1 MQKDIGIIMNGA
13 TGRICSTQHLA
24 NSLVPIMKSGG
35 LQFQNT
41 ELVPRVVLLGRDDQ
55 KLRRIAEAQGFSDWS
70 TDIDHVLSDDS
81 LHIFFDAAVT
91 SERPAS
97 LKKAIESGKHIFTE
111 KPVASSVNEGLDIL
125 RLANESG
132 LKHGAV
138 EDKIYAPGPQKLL
151 KLINEGFFG
160 RIVNFTLEFGWW
172 VFDGIERPS
181 SRSSWNYKQLTGGG
195 MFFDMF
201 PHWRYLIEYTL
212 GPIKSLVTAGQT
224 AQKKRQD
231 EAGKKFKVDVE
242 DCCKAILEMES
253 GASGVIISSWA
264 NRVRGDDILRF
275 KIDGIKGTAV
285 AGIRSCFVQ
294 SSNNT
299 PDITGFNF
307 QGKTEENVQSNL
319 YAANWKEVE
328 SKEPYFNP
336 YRLCWEDYLAHVVA
350 EKEIIS
356 DYRSGIKDV
365 QLAEACIES
374 WQKKKWVSLSSF
386 D

>member
-172 VFDGIERPS
+172 VFDGIERP
-181 SRSSWNYKQLTGGG
+181 
-195 MFFDMF
+195 
-201 PHWRYLIEYTL
+201 
-212 GPIKSLVTAGQT
+212 
-224 AQKKRQD
+224 
-231 EAGKKFKVDVE
+231 
-242 DCCKAILEMES
+242 
-253 GASGVIISSWA
+253 
-264 NRVRGDDILRF
+264 
-275 KIDGIKGTAV
+275 
-285 AGIRSCFVQ
+285 
-294 SSNNT
+294 
-299 PDITGFNF
+299 
-307 QGKTEENVQSNL
+307 
-319 YAANWKEVE
+319 
-328 SKEPYFNP
+328 
-336 YRLCWEDYLAHVVA
+336 
-350 EKEIIS
+350 
-356 DYRSGIKDV
+356 
-365 QLAEACIES
+365 
-374 WQKKKWVSLSSF
+374 
-386 D
+386 

>member
-1 MQKDIGIIMNGA
+1 MKKNIGIIMNGA

-24 NSLVPIMKSGG
+24 NSLMPIKKLGKLKFEDTEIVPKI
-35 LQFQNT
+35 
-41 ELVPRVVLLGRDDQ
+41 VLLGRDSK
-55 KLRRIAEAQGFSDWS
+55 KLRRLAEAQGLSDWS

-81 LHIFFDAAVT
+81 LNIFFDAAVT
-91 SERPAS
+91 GERPLS
-97 LKKAIESGKHIFTE
+97 LRKAIEAGKHIYTE
-111 KPVASSVNEGLDIL
+111 KPVASSVNEGLNIL

-181 SRSSWNYKQLTGGG
+181 SRSSWNYRQLTGGG

-201 PHWRYLIEYTL
+201 PHWRYLIEYIL
-212 GPIKSLVTAGQT
+212 GPIKNLVASGQT
-224 AQKKRQD
+224 AQKQRQD
-231 EAGKKFKVDVE
+231 EAGKQFKVDVE

-253 GASGVIISSWA
+253 GINGIISSSWV

-275 KIDGIKGTAV
+275 KIDGTKGTAV

-294 SSNNT
+294 SSSNT
-299 PDITGFNF
+299 PDISGFNF
-307 QGKTEENVQSNL
+307 QAETAENIQSNL
-319 YAANWKEVE
+319 YACDWKEVE
-328 SKEPYFNP
+328 SDEPYINP
-336 YRLCWEDYLAHVVA
+336 YRLGWEDYLAHVVA
-350 EKEIIS
+350 GKEIIS

-365 QLAEACIES
+365 QFAETCIES
-374 WQKKKWVSLSSF
+374 WRKKKWVSLANL

>member
-212 GPIKSLVTAGQT
+212 GPIKNLVASGQT
-224 AQKKRQD
+224 AQKQRQD
-231 EAGKKFKVDVE
+231 EAGKQFKVDVE

-253 GASGVIISSWA
+253 GINGIISSSWV

-275 KIDGIKGTAV
+275 KIDGTKGTAV

-307 QGKTEENVQSNL
+307 QAETEENIQSSL
-319 YAANWKEVE
+319 YASDWKEVG
-328 SKEPYFNP
+328 SDEPYINP
-336 YRLCWEDYLAHVVA
+336 YRLGWEDYLAHVLA
-350 EKEIIS
+350 GKKIIS

-365 QLAEACIES
+365 QFAETCIES
-374 WQKKKWVSLSSF
+374 WRKKKWVSIANL

>member
-1 MQKDIGIIMNGA
+1 MKKNIGIIMNGA

-24 NSLVPIMKSGG
+24 NSLLPIKKLGK
-35 LQFQNT
+35 LQFEDT
-41 ELVPRVVLLGRDDQ
+41 EIVPKVVLLGRDNK
-55 KLRRIAEAQGFSDWS
+55 KLRRLAEVLGLIDWS
-70 TDIDHVLSDDS
+70 TDIDSVLSDDS
-81 LHIFFDAAVT
+81 LNIFFDAAVT
-91 SERPAS
+91 GERPLS
-97 LKKAIESGKHIFTE
+97 LKKAIEAGKHIYTE
-111 KPVASSVNEGLDIL
+111 KPVASSVKEGLDIL
-125 RLANESG
+125 RLANKSG

-212 GPIKSLVTAGQT
+212 GPIKNLVASGQT
-224 AQKKRQD
+224 AQKQRQD
-231 EAGKKFKVDVE
+231 ETGKQFKVDVE

-253 GASGVIISSWA
+253 GINGIISSSWV

-275 KIDGIKGTAV
+275 KIDGTKGTAV

-294 SSNNT
+294 SSNDT

-307 QGKTEENVQSNL
+307 QAETEKNIQSNL
-319 YAANWKEVE
+319 YASDWKEIE
-328 SKEPYFNP
+328 SDQPYINP
-336 YRLCWEDYLAHVVA
+336 YRLGWEDYLAHVVA

-365 QLAEACIES
+365 QFAETCIES
-374 WQKKKWVSLSSF
+374 WRKKKWVSIANL

>member
-1 MQKDIGIIMNGA
+1 MKKNIGIIMNGA

-24 NSLVPIMKSGG
+24 NSLLPIKKLGK
-35 LQFQNT
+35 LQFEDT
-41 ELVPRVVLLGRDDQ
+41 EIVPKVVLLGRDNK
-55 KLRRIAEAQGFSDWS
+55 KLRRLAEVLGLIDWS
-70 TDIDHVLSDDS
+70 TDIDSVLSDDS
-81 LHIFFDAAVT
+81 LNIFFDAAVT
-91 SERPAS
+91 GERPLS
-97 LKKAIESGKHIFTE
+97 LKKAIEAGKHIYTE
-111 KPVASSVNEGLDIL
+111 KPVASSVKEGLDIL
-125 RLANESG
+125 RLANKSG

-212 GPIKSLVTAGQT
+212 GPIKNLVASGQT
-224 AQKKRQD
+224 AQKQRQD
-231 EAGKKFKVDVE
+231 ETGKQFKVDVE

-253 GASGVIISSWA
+253 GINGIISSSWVS
-264 NRVRGDDILRF
+264 RVRGDDILRF
-275 KIDGIKGTAV
+275 KIDGTKGTAV

-294 SSNNT
+294 SSNDT

-307 QGKTEENVQSNL
+307 QAETEKNIQSNL
-319 YAANWKEVE
+319 YASDWKEIE
-328 SKEPYFNP
+328 SDQPYINP
-336 YRLCWEDYLAHVVA
+336 YRLGWEDYLAHVVA

-365 QLAEACIES
+365 QFAETCIES
-374 WQKKKWVSLSSF
+374 WRKKKWVSIANL

>member
-1 MQKDIGIIMNGA
+1 MNGA

-24 NSLVPIMKSGG
+24 NSLMPIKKLGKLKFEDTEIVPKI
-35 LQFQNT
+35 
-41 ELVPRVVLLGRDDQ
+41 VLLGRDSK
-55 KLRRIAEAQGFSDWS
+55 KLRRLAEAQGLSDWS

-81 LHIFFDAAVT
+81 LNIFFDAAVT
-91 SERPAS
+91 GERPLS
-97 LKKAIESGKHIFTE
+97 LRKAIEAGKHIYTE

-125 RLANESG
+125 RLANGSG

-181 SRSSWNYKQLTGGG
+181 SRSSWNYRQLTGGG

-201 PHWRYLIEYTL
+201 PHWRYLIEYIL
-212 GPIKSLVTAGQT
+212 GPIKNLVASGQT
-224 AQKKRQD
+224 AQKQRQD
-231 EAGKKFKVDVE
+231 EAGKQFNVDVE

-253 GASGVIISSWA
+253 GINGIIISSWV

-275 KIDGIKGTAV
+275 KIDGTKGTAV

-307 QGKTEENVQSNL
+307 QAETEENTQSSL
-319 YAANWKEVE
+319 YASDWKEVG
-328 SKEPYFNP
+328 SDEPYINP
-336 YRLCWEDYLAHVVA
+336 YRLGWEDYLAHVVA
-350 EKEIIS
+350 GKEIIS

-365 QLAEACIES
+365 QFAETCIES
-374 WQKKKWVSLSSF
+374 WRKKKWVSLANL

>member
-125 RLANESG
+125 RLANKSG

-151 KLINEGFFG
+151 KLVNEGFFG
-160 RIVNFTLEFGWW
+160 TIVNFTLEFGWW
-172 VFDGIERPS
+172 VFDGFERPS
-181 SRSSWNYKQLTGGG
+181 SRSSWNYKYSTGGG

-212 GPIKSLVTAGQT
+212 GPIKSLVAAGQT
-224 AQKKRQD
+224 AQKQRQD

>member
-1 MQKDIGIIMNGA
+1 MKKNIGIIMNGA

-24 NSLVPIMKSGG
+24 NSLLPIKKLGK
-35 LQFQNT
+35 LQFEDT
-41 ELVPRVVLLGRDDQ
+41 EIVPKVVLLGRDNK
-55 KLRRIAEAQGFSDWS
+55 KLRRLAEVLGLIDWS
-70 TDIDHVLSDDS
+70 TDIDSVLSDDS
-81 LHIFFDAAVT
+81 LNIFFDAAVT
-91 SERPAS
+91 GERPLS
-97 LKKAIESGKHIFTE
+97 LKKAIEAGKHIYTE
-111 KPVASSVNEGLDIL
+111 KPVASSVKEGLDIL
-125 RLANESG
+125 RLANKSG

-212 GPIKSLVTAGQT
+212 GPIKNLVASGQT
-224 AQKKRQD
+224 AQKQRED
-231 EAGKKFKVDVE
+231 ETGKQFKVDVE

-253 GASGVIISSWA
+253 GINGIISSSWV

-275 KIDGIKGTAV
+275 KIDGTKGTAV

-294 SSNNT
+294 SSNDT

-307 QGKTEENVQSNL
+307 QAETEKNIQSNL
-319 YAANWKEVE
+319 YASDWKEIE
-328 SKEPYFNP
+328 SDQPYINP
-336 YRLCWEDYLAHVVA
+336 YRLGWEDYLAHVVA

-365 QLAEACIES
+365 QFAETCIES
-374 WQKKKWVSLSSF
+374 WRKKKWVSIANL